1 MFATNQQY
9 DGLLSILGNSQIKG
23 SVESPFD
30 FITIANKGVDA
41 DVIVNFRKHFR
52 ISRSDTAQL
61 LDISEPTLYRW
72 VRENKRLDRKYSI
85 QLFELTNLF
94 LFGGE
99 VFGDQENFFKWLE
112 IPNLALGGMEPKKL
126 LELPEG
132 ISKVK
137 DLLGRIEYG
146 VIS

>member
-9 DGLLSILGNSQIKG
+9 DGLIAILGNNQIKG
-23 SVESPFD
+23 SIESPFD
-30 FITIANKGVDA
+30 FIALANSGIGA
-41 DVIVNFRKHFR
+41 DVIVNFRKHFK
-52 ISRSDTAQL
+52 ISRSVTAQL
-61 LDISEPTLYRW
+61 LDVSEPTLYRW
-72 VRENKRLDRKYSI
+72 VREHKKLDRRYSI

-94 LFGGE
+94 LYGTE
-99 VFGDQENFFKWLE
+99 VFGNQENFFKWLE
-112 IPNLALGGMEPKKL
+112 IPNVALGGMQPIKL

-137 DLLGRIEYG
+137 DLLGRIEHG

>member
-1 MFATNQQY
+1 MFAISQQY
-9 DGLLSILGNSQIKG
+9 DGLVSILGNNQIKG
-23 SVESPFD
+23 SIESPFD
-30 FITIANKGVDA
+30 FITLANKGIDA
-41 DVIVNFRKHFR
+41 DVILNFRKYFK
-52 ISRSDTAQL
+52 ISRNVTAQL
-61 LDISEPTLYRW
+61 LDVSEPTLYRW

-94 LFGGE
+94 LFGIE
-99 VFGDQENFFKWLE
+99 VFESQDNFFKWLE
-112 IPNLALGGMEPKKL
+112 IPNVALGGMEPMKL

-137 DLLGRIEYG
+137 DLLGRIEHG